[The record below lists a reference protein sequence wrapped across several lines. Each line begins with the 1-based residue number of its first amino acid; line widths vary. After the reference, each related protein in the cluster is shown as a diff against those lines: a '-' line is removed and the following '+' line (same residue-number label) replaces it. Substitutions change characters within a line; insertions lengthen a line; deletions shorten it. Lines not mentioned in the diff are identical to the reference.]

1 MSSMISF
8 SAFTFTAEQIRN
20 INELVYEGIAKLPE
34 LSELHTMYDG
44 IVYDKEIGFLTG
56 GGLVGKAAQGCNPT
70 PQDWSVGSRRVVWT
84 PKSWEIF
91 LDECASDL
99 ENTMVVYAMNKGT
112 RVDDLTD
119 TDYMAIVVEVLID
132 AIKEMFYRLIWFGD
146 SHADNVDWNE
156 YPKAAATELT
166 AVPTAAVTEQT
177 PGSLLVGD
185 VYEVSTAD
193 DKVKCALEDGTV
205 IYLAAEKST
214 GNAEAGKTY
223 YSKDTEH
230 KITPIEGTVYMGVD
244 MTTEGAVKCALA
256 DGTIVFLNADA
267 ATGVAQEGK
276 TYYSKD
282 TDNPVTIN
290 EGGNLTTGVDE
301 DYFNILDGLFKQL
314 RAIVALDADV
324 KVTIAANSKTSKA
337 DQLAY
342 LTPELAY
349 TLLSDMWYKA
359 DIKLRQRKGECRF
372 YVTQSIADKYEQYLV
387 GKGIESTYSNLVDGV
402 PALKF
407 NGVPVIPMPMWDANI
422 QSYFDL
428 GDTYDAPHRALLTLK
443 SVIAVGTPSAKAFD
457 EVDVWYD
464 KTSRKNYILCKDKLD
479 AKILS
484 DKMLIYAE

>member
-1 MSSMISF
+1 MINF
-8 SAFTFTAEQIRN
+8 SEFFFTPEQIRN

-56 GGLVGKAAQGCNPT
+56 GGLVGKAAQGCNPS

-146 SHADNVDWNE
+146 PHADNVDWNE

-166 AVPTAAVTEQT
+166 AVPTAAATTQT
-177 PGSLLVGD
+177 PGSQLVGD
-185 VYEVSTAD
+185 VYEVSVAD
-193 DKVKCALEDGTV
+193 DKVKCALANGTV

-214 GNAEAGKTY
+214 GNAVADTTY
-223 YSKDTEH
+223 YSMDTEH
-230 KITPIEGTVYMGVD
+230 KITPIEGTVYMGVAK
-244 MTTEGAVKCALA
+244 TTAGAVKCALA
-256 DGTIVFLNADA
+256 DGTIVYLNGVA

-282 TDNPVTIN
+282 TAHKVTIN
-290 EGGNLTTGVDE
+290 EGGNLTTGVDK
-301 DYFNILDGLFKQL
+301 DYFNILYGLFKQL
-314 RAIVALDADV
+314 RDIVALDANV
-324 KVTIAANSKTSKA
+324 KVTIAANSQTSKA

-342 LTPELAY
+342 LSPERAY

-359 DIKLRQRKGECRF
+359 DIKLRQRKNECRF

>member
-1 MSSMISF
+1 MISF

-56 GGLVGKAAQGCNPT
+56 GGLVGKAAQGCSPT
-70 PQDWSVGSRRVVWT
+70 PQDWSVGSRKVTWT

-146 SHADNVDWNE
+146 SHANNVDWNK
-156 YPKAAATELT
+156 YPEAAATEQT
-166 AVPTAAVTEQT
+166 AVPTAAATLQT
-177 PGSLLVGD
+177 TGSPLVGD
-185 VYEVSTAD
+185 VYEVSAASN
-193 DKVKCALEDGTV
+193 KVMCALANGTV

-214 GNAEAGKTY
+214 GNAVAGTTY
-223 YSKDTEH
+223 YSMDTEH

-244 MTTEGAVKCALA
+244 MTTEDAVKCALT
-256 DGTIVFLNADA
+256 DGTIVYLNGEA
-267 ATGVAQEGK
+267 ATGVSQEGK

-282 TDNPVTIN
+282 TEHLVKIN
-290 EGGNLTTGVDE
+290 EGGNLTTGVDK
-301 DYFNILDGLFKQL
+301 DYFNILHGLFKQL
-314 RAIVALDADV
+314 RDIVAQDANV
-324 KVTIAANSKTSKA
+324 KVTIAANSQTSKA

-359 DIKLRQRKGECRF
+359 DIKLRQRKNECRF

-464 KTSRKNYILCKDKLD
+464 KTSRRNYILCKDKLD

>member
-1 MSSMISF
+1 MISF
-8 SAFTFTAEQIRN
+8 SAFTFNAEQIRN

-34 LSELHTMYDG
+34 LSELHTMFDR

-70 PQDWSVGSRRVVWT
+70 PQDWSVGSRKVTWT

-99 ENTMVVYAMNKGT
+99 ENTMVVYAMNMGT

-146 SHADNVDWNE
+146 TDADNVDFNT
-156 YPKAAATELT
+156 YPKAAATEQT
-166 AVPTAAVTEQT
+166 A
-177 PGSLLVGD
+177 GS
-185 VYEVSTAD
+185 A
-193 DKVKCALEDGTV
+193 
-205 IYLAAEKST
+205 
-214 GNAEAGKTY
+214 
-223 YSKDTEH
+223 
-230 KITPIEGTVYMGVD
+230 IEGTVYMGVTK
-244 MTTEGAVKCALA
+244 TTTGAVKCALA
-256 DGTIVFLNADA
+256 DGTIVYLNGEA
-267 ATGVAQEGK
+267 ATGTAADGK

-282 TDNPVTIN
+282 TENTVTIN

-314 RAIVALDADV
+314 RAIIALDADV
-324 KVTIAANSKTSKA
+324 KETIAANAKTSKA
-337 DQLAY
+337 EQFSY
-342 LTPELAY
+342 LTPERAY

-359 DIKLRQRKGECRF
+359 DIKLRQRKSECRF

-422 QSYFDL
+422 QSYLDL

>member
-1 MSSMISF
+1 MISF

-70 PQDWSVGSRRVVWT
+70 PQDWSVGSRKVTWT

-146 SHADNVDWNE
+146 TDADNVDWNE
-156 YPKAAATELT
+156 YPKAAATEQT
-166 AVPTAAVTEQT
+166 AGSAIVGTVYLGVTKTTAGA
-177 PGSLLVGD
+177 
-185 VYEVSTAD
+185 
-193 DKVKCALEDGTV
+193 VKCALADGTIV
-205 IYLAAEKST
+205 YLNGEAAT

-223 YSKDTEH
+223 YSKDTAH
-230 KITPIEGTVYMGVD
+230 
-244 MTTEGAVKCALA
+244 
-256 DGTIVFLNADA
+256 
-267 ATGVAQEGK
+267 
-276 TYYSKD
+276 
-282 TDNPVTIN
+282 PVTIN

-314 RAIVALDADV
+314 RAIVALDANV
-324 KVTIAANSKTSKA
+324 KVTIAANSQTSKA
-337 DQLAY
+337 EQLAY
-342 LTPELAY
+342 LTPERAY
-349 TLLSDMWYKA
+349 NLLSDMWYKA
-359 DIKLRQRKGECRF
+359 DIKLRQRKSECRF

-443 SVIAVGTPSAKAFD
+443 SVIAVGTPNTKAYD

>member
-1 MSSMISF
+1 MINF
-8 SAFTFTAEQIRN
+8 SAFFFTAEQIRN

-99 ENTMVVYAMNKGT
+99 ESTMVVYAMNRGT
-112 RVDDLTD
+112 RVGDLTD

-156 YPKAAATELT
+156 YPKAAATEQT
-166 AVPTAAVTEQT
+166 AVPTATVTQQTEGEDIVGTVYTEVTEAT
-177 PGSLLVGD
+177 DG
-185 VYEVSTAD
+185 A
-193 DKVKCALEDGTV
+193 VKCALADGTV
-205 IYLAAEKST
+205 IYLSGDPATGKAAADT
-214 GNAEAGKTY
+214 TY
-223 YSKDTEH
+223 YSKNTDN
-230 KITPIEGTVYMGVD
+230 KITPIEGTVYMGVA

-256 DGTIVFLNADA
+256 DGTIVYLA
-267 ATGVAQEGK
+267 AEPSTGVAQEGT
-276 TYYSKD
+276 TYYSMD

-314 RAIVALDADV
+314 RAIVALDANV
-324 KVTIAANSKTSKA
+324 KVTIAANSQTSKA

-359 DIKLRQRKGECRF
+359 DIKLRQRKNECRF

-428 GDTYDAPHRALLTLK
+428 GNTYDAPHRALLTLK

>member
-1 MSSMISF
+1 MISF

-70 PQDWSVGSRRVVWT
+70 PQDWSVGSRKVTWT

-146 SHADNVDWNE
+146 TDADNVDWNE
-156 YPKAAATELT
+156 YPKAAATEQT
-166 AVPTAAVTEQT
+166 AGSAIVGTVYLGVTKTTAGA
-177 PGSLLVGD
+177 
-185 VYEVSTAD
+185 
-193 DKVKCALEDGTV
+193 VKCALADGTIV
-205 IYLAAEKST
+205 YLNGEAAT

-223 YSKDTEH
+223 YSKDTAH
-230 KITPIEGTVYMGVD
+230 
-244 MTTEGAVKCALA
+244 
-256 DGTIVFLNADA
+256 
-267 ATGVAQEGK
+267 
-276 TYYSKD
+276 
-282 TDNPVTIN
+282 PVTIN

-314 RAIVALDADV
+314 RAIIALDADV
-324 KVTIAANSKTSKA
+324 KVTIAANSQTSKA

-342 LTPELAY
+342 LTPERAY
-349 TLLSDMWYKA
+349 NLLSDMWYKA
-359 DIKLRQRKGECRF
+359 DIKLRQRKSECRF

-428 GDTYDAPHRALLTLK
+428 GDIYDAPHRALLTTK

>member
-1 MSSMISF
+1 MISF
-8 SAFTFTAEQIRN
+8 SAFTFTTEQIRN

-70 PQDWSVGSRRVVWT
+70 PQDWSVGSRKVTWT

-146 SHADNVDWNE
+146 TDADNVDWNE
-156 YPKAAATELT
+156 YPKAAATEQT
-166 AVPTAAVTEQT
+166 AGSAIVGTVYLGVTKTTAGA
-177 PGSLLVGD
+177 
-185 VYEVSTAD
+185 
-193 DKVKCALEDGTV
+193 VKCALADGTIV
-205 IYLAAEKST
+205 YLNGEAAT

-223 YSKDTEH
+223 YSKDTAH
-230 KITPIEGTVYMGVD
+230 
-244 MTTEGAVKCALA
+244 
-256 DGTIVFLNADA
+256 
-267 ATGVAQEGK
+267 
-276 TYYSKD
+276 
-282 TDNPVTIN
+282 PVTIN

-314 RAIVALDADV
+314 RAIVALDANV
-324 KVTIAANSKTSKA
+324 KVAIAANSQTSKA

-342 LTPELAY
+342 LTPERAY
-349 TLLSDMWYKA
+349 NLLSDMWYKA
-359 DIKLRQRKGECRF
+359 DIKLRQRKSECRF

-387 GKGIESTYSNLVDGV
+387 GKGIESTYTNLVDGV

>member
-1 MSSMISF
+1 MINF
-8 SAFTFTAEQIRN
+8 SAFTFSAEQIRN
-20 INELVYEGIAKLPE
+20 INELVYEGLAKLPE
-34 LSELHTMYDG
+34 LSELHTMFDG

-56 GGLVGKAAQGCNPT
+56 GGLVGKAAQGCDPT
-70 PQDWSVGSRRVVWT
+70 PQDWSVGSRKVTWT

-99 ENTMVVYAMNKGT
+99 EKTMVVYAMNMGT

-146 SHADNVDWNE
+146 TDADNVDFETLNVAE
-156 YPKAAATELT
+156 LATLT
-166 AVPTAAVTEQT
+166 AVPTAAATTQT
-177 PGSLLVGD
+177 TGS
-185 VYEVSTAD
+185 
-193 DKVKCALEDGTV
+193 
-205 IYLAAEKST
+205 
-214 GNAEAGKTY
+214 
-223 YSKDTEH
+223 
-230 KITPIEGTVYMGVD
+230 PIEGTVFMGVTKA
-244 MTTEGAVKCALA
+244 TTGAVKCALA
-256 DGTIVFLNADA
+256 DGTIVYLNSEA
-267 ATGVAQEGK
+267 ATGNAEEGK

-282 TDNPVTIN
+282 TEHKTTPI
-290 EGGNLTTGVDE
+290 EGTVYLGVLSSTTGAVKCALANGTIVYLAADAASGAAQEGKSYYSLTDTTQSVNAGGYITKGVDPE
-301 DYFNILDGLFKQL
+301 YFDIINGLFKQL
-314 RAIVALDADV
+314 RGLVAEDN
-324 KVTIAANSKTSKA
+324 KRGETIDANSKSSKA
-337 DQLAY
+337 VQMSY
-342 LTPELAY
+342 MTPERAY
-349 TLLSDMWYKA
+349 NLLSTMWYKA
-359 DIKLRQRKGECRF
+359 DIKLRERKSECRF
-372 YVTQSIADKYEQYLV
+372 YVTQSIADKFEQYLV

>member
-1 MSSMISF
+1 MINF
-8 SAFTFTAEQIRN
+8 WEFFFTPEQIRN

-70 PQDWSVGSRRVVWT
+70 PQDWSIGSRKVTWT

-156 YPKAAATELT
+156 YPKAAATEQT
-166 AVPTAAVTEQT
+166 AVPTAAATQQT
-177 PGSLLVGD
+177 TGSPLVGD
-185 VYEVSTAD
+185 VYEVSAAA
-193 DKVKCALEDGTV
+193 DKVKCALADGTV

-214 GNAEAGKTY
+214 GNAVADTTY
-223 YSKDTEH
+223 YSMDTEH
-230 KITPIEGTVYMGVD
+230 KITPIEGTVYMGVA
-244 MTTEGAVKCALA
+244 MNTAGAVKCALA
-256 DGTIVFLNADA
+256 DGTIVYLNGEA
-267 ATGVAQEGK
+267 ATGVAQQGK

-282 TDNPVTIN
+282 TAHPVTIN
-290 EGGNLTTGVDE
+290 EGGNLTTGVDK
-301 DYFNILDGLFKQL
+301 DYFNILYGLFKQL
-314 RAIVALDADV
+314 RDIVALDANV
-324 KVTIAANSKTSKA
+324 KVTIAANSQTSKA
-337 DQLAY
+337 DQMSY
-342 LTPELAY
+342 LTPDRAAQLLA
-349 TLLSDMWYKA
+349 DMWYKA

>member
-1 MSSMISF
+1 MISF

-44 IVYDKEIGFLTG
+44 IVYNKEIGFLTG

-70 PQDWSVGSRRVVWT
+70 PQDWSVGSRKVTWT

-132 AIKEMFYRLIWFGD
+132 AIKGMFYRLIWFGD
-146 SHADNVDWNE
+146 TDADNVDWNE

-166 AVPTAAVTEQT
+166 AVPTAAATTQT
-177 PGSLLVGD
+177 AGQQLVGD
-185 VYEVSTAD
+185 VYEVSTAA
-193 DKVKCALEDGTV
+193 DKVKCALANGTV

-214 GNAEAGKTY
+214 GNAETGKTY
-223 YSKDTEH
+223 YSMDTEH
-230 KITPIEGTVYMGVD
+230 KITPIEGTVFMGVAK
-244 MTTEGAVKCALA
+244 TTSGAVKCALA
-256 DGTIVFLNADA
+256 DGTIVYLNGTA

-282 TDNPVTIN
+282 TANPVTIN
-290 EGGNLTTGVDE
+290 EGGKLTTGVDE

-314 RAIVALDADV
+314 RDIVALDANV
-324 KVTIAANSKTSKA
+324 KVTIAANSQTSKA

-342 LTPELAY
+342 LSPERAY

-359 DIKLRQRKGECRF
+359 DIKLRQRKNECRF

>member
-70 PQDWSVGSRRVVWT
+70 PQDWSVGSRKVTWT

-146 SHADNVDWNE
+146 TDADNVDWNE
-156 YPKAAATELT
+156 YPKAAATEQT
-166 AVPTAAVTEQT
+166 A
-177 PGSLLVGD
+177 GSAIV
-185 VYEVSTAD
+185 
-193 DKVKCALEDGTV
+193 
-205 IYLAAEKST
+205 
-214 GNAEAGKTY
+214 
-223 YSKDTEH
+223 
-230 KITPIEGTVYMGVD
+230 GTVYLGVTK
-244 MTTEGAVKCALA
+244 TTAGAVKCALA
-256 DGTIVFLNADA
+256 DGTIVYLNGEA
-267 ATGVAQEGK
+267 ATGNAAEGK

-282 TDNPVTIN
+282 TEHPVTIN

-314 RAIVALDADV
+314 RAIIALDADV
-324 KVTIAANSKTSKA
+324 KVTIAANAQTSKA
-337 DQLAY
+337 EQLAY
-342 LTPELAY
+342 LTPERAY

-359 DIKLRQRKGECRF
+359 DIKLRQRKSECRF

>member
-1 MSSMISF
+1 MINF
-8 SAFTFTAEQIRN
+8 SAFFFTPEQIRN

-70 PQDWSVGSRRVVWT
+70 PQDWSVGSRNVYWT
-84 PKSWEIF
+84 PKAWEIF
-91 LDECASDL
+91 LDECRSHL
-99 ENTMVVYAMNKGT
+99 EDTMVVYAMNKGT

-146 SHADNVDWNE
+146 AHADNVDWNT

-166 AVPTAAVTEQT
+166 AVPTAAATTQT
-177 PGSLLVGD
+177 TGSPLEGD
-185 VYEVSTAD
+185 VYEVSTAA
-193 DKVKCALEDGTV
+193 DKVKCALANGTV

-214 GNAEAGKTY
+214 GNAKADTTY
-223 YSKDTEH
+223 YSMDTEH
-230 KITPIEGTVYMGVD
+230 KITPIEGTVYMGVAK
-244 MTTEGAVKCALA
+244 TTAGAVKCALA
-256 DGTIVFLNADA
+256 DGTIVYLNGVA

-282 TDNPVTIN
+282 TEHPVTIN
-290 EGGNLTTGVDE
+290 EGGNLTTGVDKE
-301 DYFNILDGLFKQL
+301 YFNILHGLFKQL
-314 RAIVALDADV
+314 RGIVALDANV
-324 KVTIAANSKTSKA
+324 KVTIAANSQTSKA

-342 LTPELAY
+342 LTPERAY
-349 TLLSDMWYKA
+349 TLFSDMWYKA
-359 DIKLRQRKGECRF
+359 DIKLRQRKSECRF

-428 GDTYDAPHRALLTLK
+428 GNTYDAPHRALLTLK

>member
-1 MSSMISF
+1 MSSMINF

-70 PQDWSVGSRRVVWT
+70 PQDWSVGSRKVTWT
-84 PKSWEIF
+84 PKAWEIY

-99 ENTMVVYAMNKGT
+99 ENTMVVYAMNRGT
-112 RVDDLTD
+112 RVGDLTD

-156 YPKAAATELT
+156 YPMAVATELT
-166 AVPTAAVTEQT
+166 
-177 PGSLLVGD
+177 
-185 VYEVSTAD
+185 
-193 DKVKCALEDGTV
+193 
-205 IYLAAEKST
+205 
-214 GNAEAGKTY
+214 
-223 YSKDTEH
+223 
-230 KITPIEGTVYMGVD
+230 EGTAIEETVYVGV
-244 MTTEGAVKCALA
+244 TKGTEGAVKCCLA
-256 DGTIVFLNADA
+256 DGTIVYLNGTA
-267 ATGVAQEGK
+267 ATGNAEAGK

-324 KVTIAANSKTSKA
+324 KVTIAANSQTSKA

-342 LTPELAY
+342 LTPDRAAQ
-349 TLLSDMWYKA
+349 LLSDMWYKA
-359 DIKLRQRKGECRF
+359 DIKLRQRKSECRF

>member
-1 MSSMISF
+1 MISF

-70 PQDWSVGSRRVVWT
+70 PQDWSVGSRKVTWT

-146 SHADNVDWNE
+146 TDADNVDWNE
-156 YPKAAATELT
+156 YPKAAATEQT
-166 AVPTAAVTEQT
+166 A
-177 PGSLLVGD
+177 GSAIV
-185 VYEVSTAD
+185 
-193 DKVKCALEDGTV
+193 
-205 IYLAAEKST
+205 
-214 GNAEAGKTY
+214 
-223 YSKDTEH
+223 
-230 KITPIEGTVYMGVD
+230 GTVYLGVTK
-244 MTTEGAVKCALA
+244 TTAGAVKCALA
-256 DGTIVFLNADA
+256 DGTIVYLNGEA
-267 ATGVAQEGK
+267 ATGNAAEGK

-282 TDNPVTIN
+282 TAHPVTIN

-314 RAIVALDADV
+314 RAIVALDANV
-324 KVTIAANSKTSKA
+324 KVTIAANAQTSKA
-337 DQLAY
+337 EQLAY
-342 LTPELAY
+342 LTPERAY
-349 TLLSDMWYKA
+349 NLLSDMWYKA
-359 DIKLRQRKGECRF
+359 DIKLRQRKSECRF

-443 SVIAVGTPSAKAFD
+443 SVIAVGTPSTKAFD

>member
-1 MSSMISF
+1 MISF

-34 LSELHTMYDG
+34 LSELHTMFDG

-56 GGLVGKAAQGCNPT
+56 GGLVGKAAQGCDPT
-70 PQDWSVGSRRVVWT
+70 PQDWSVGSRKVTWT

-99 ENTMVVYAMNKGT
+99 ENTMVVYAMNMGT

-146 SHADNVDWNE
+146 TDADNVDFNS
-156 YPKAAATELT
+156 YPKAAATT
-166 AVPTAAVTEQT
+166 QT
-177 PGSLLVGD
+177 TGS
-185 VYEVSTAD
+185 
-193 DKVKCALEDGTV
+193 
-205 IYLAAEKST
+205 
-214 GNAEAGKTY
+214 
-223 YSKDTEH
+223 
-230 KITPIEGTVYMGVD
+230 PIEGTVYMGVTK
-244 MTTEGAVKCALA
+244 TTTGAVKCALA
-256 DGTIVFLNADA
+256 DGTIVYLNGEA
-267 ATGVAQEGK
+267 ATGNAAEGK

-282 TDNPVTIN
+282 TEHPVTIN
-290 EGGNLTTGVDE
+290 EGGNITTGVDE

-314 RAIVALDADV
+314 RAIIALDADV
-324 KVTIAANSKTSKA
+324 KETIAANSQSTKA
-337 DQLAY
+337 TQMSY
-342 LTPELAY
+342 LTPERAY

-359 DIKLRQRKGECRF
+359 DVKLRQRKSECRF

>member
-1 MSSMISF
+1 MINF
-8 SAFTFTAEQIRN
+8 SAFTFSAEQIRN
-20 INELVYEGIAKLPE
+20 INELVYEGLAKLPE
-34 LSELHTMYDG
+34 LSELHTMFDG

-56 GGLVGKAAQGCNPT
+56 GGLVGKAAQGCDPT
-70 PQDWSVGSRRVVWT
+70 PQDWSVGSRKVTWT

-99 ENTMVVYAMNKGT
+99 ENTMVVYAMNMGT

-146 SHADNVDWNE
+146 TDADNVDFETLNVAE
-156 YPKAAATELT
+156 LATLT
-166 AVPTAAVTEQT
+166 AVPTAAATEQT
-177 PGSLLVGD
+177 TGSPLVGT
-185 VYEVSTAD
+185 VYEVSTEA
-193 DKVKCALEDGTV
+193 DKVKCALADGTV
-205 IYLAAEKST
+205 IYLAAEAST
-214 GNAEAGKTY
+214 GDAVNDHTY
-223 YSKDTEH
+223 YSMDTEH
-230 KITPIEGTVYMGVD
+230 KTTPIEGTVYLGVKSS
-244 MTTEGAVKCALA
+244 TTGAVKCALA
-256 DGTIVFLNADA
+256 NGTIVYLAADA
-267 ATGVAQEGK
+267 ASGVAQEGK
-276 TYYSKD
+276 SYYSL
-282 TDNPVTIN
+282 TGTTQSVNA
-290 EGGNLTTGVDE
+290 GGYITEGVDPE
-301 DYFNILDGLFKQL
+301 YFDIIDGLFKQL
-314 RAIVALDADV
+314 RGLVAEDNERGI
-324 KVTIAANSKTSKA
+324 TITANAQSSKA
-337 DQLAY
+337 DQMSYMTPDRAY
-342 LTPELAY
+342 A
-349 TLLSDMWYKA
+349 LLSDMWYKA
-359 DIKLRQRKGECRF
+359 DIKLRERKSECRF

>member
-1 MSSMISF
+1 MINF
-8 SAFTFTAEQIRN
+8 SAFFFTPEQIRN

-70 PQDWSVGSRRVVWT
+70 PQDWSVGSRKVAWT

-146 SHADNVDWNE
+146 THADNVDWNE
-156 YPKAAATELT
+156 YPKAAATEQT
-166 AVPTAAVTEQT
+166 AVPTAAATQQT
-177 PGSLLVGD
+177 VGSPLVGD

-193 DKVKCALEDGTV
+193 GKVKCALADGTV

-214 GNAEAGKTY
+214 GNAVADTTY
-223 YSKDTEH
+223 YSMDTDH
-230 KITPIEGTVYMGVD
+230 KITPIEGTVYMGVAK
-244 MTTEGAVKCALA
+244 TTAGAVKCALA
-256 DGTIVFLNADA
+256 DGTIVYLNGEA

-282 TDNPVTIN
+282 TAHLVTIN
-290 EGGNLTTGVDE
+290 EGGNLTTGVDK
-301 DYFNILDGLFKQL
+301 DYFNILHGLFKQL
-314 RAIVALDADV
+314 RGIVALDNTKLVAN
-324 KVTIAANSKTSKA
+324 AANSQSTKA
-337 DQLAY
+337 EQMSY
-342 LTPELAY
+342 LTPERAY
-349 TLLSDMWYKA
+349 TLFSDMWYKA
-359 DIKLRQRKGECRF
+359 DIKLRQRKSECRF

>member
-1 MSSMISF
+1 MISF

-70 PQDWSVGSRRVVWT
+70 PQDWSVGSRKVAWT

-146 SHADNVDWNE
+146 THADNVDWNE
-156 YPKAAATELT
+156 YPKAAATEQT
-166 AVPTAAVTEQT
+166 AVPTAAATQQT
-177 PGSLLVGD
+177 VGSPLVGV
-185 VYEVSTAD
+185 VYVVSTAA
-193 DKVKCALEDGTV
+193 DKVKCALANGTV

-214 GNAEAGKTY
+214 GNAVADTTY
-223 YSKDTEH
+223 YSMDTVH
-230 KITPIEGTVYMGVD
+230 KITPIEGTVYMGVAK
-244 MTTEGAVKCALA
+244 TTAGAVKCALA
-256 DGTIVFLNADA
+256 DGTIVYLNGEA

-282 TDNPVTIN
+282 TAHLVTIN
-290 EGGNLTTGVDE
+290 EGGNLTTGVDK
-301 DYFNILDGLFKQL
+301 DYFNILHGLFKQL
-314 RAIVALDADV
+314 RGIVALDNTKLVAN
-324 KVTIAANSKTSKA
+324 AANSQSTKA
-337 DQLAY
+337 EQMSY
-342 LTPELAY
+342 LTPERAY
-349 TLLSDMWYKA
+349 TLFSDMWYKA
-359 DIKLRQRKGECRF
+359 DIKLRQRKSECRF

>member
-70 PQDWSVGSRRVVWT
+70 PQDWSVGSRKVTWT

-146 SHADNVDWNE
+146 TDADNVDWNE
-156 YPKAAATELT
+156 YPKAAATEQT
-166 AVPTAAVTEQT
+166 A
-177 PGSLLVGD
+177 GSAIV
-185 VYEVSTAD
+185 
-193 DKVKCALEDGTV
+193 
-205 IYLAAEKST
+205 
-214 GNAEAGKTY
+214 
-223 YSKDTEH
+223 
-230 KITPIEGTVYMGVD
+230 GTVYLGVTK
-244 MTTEGAVKCALA
+244 TTAGAVKCALA
-256 DGTIVFLNADA
+256 DGTIVYLNGEA
-267 ATGVAQEGK
+267 ATGNAETGK

-282 TDNPVTIN
+282 TAHPVTIN

-324 KVTIAANSKTSKA
+324 KVTIAANSQTSKA
-337 DQLAY
+337 EQLAY
-342 LTPELAY
+342 LTPERAY
-349 TLLSDMWYKA
+349 NLLSDMWYKA
-359 DIKLRQRKGECRF
+359 DIKLRQRKSECRF

>member
-1 MSSMISF
+1 MINF
-8 SAFTFTAEQIRN
+8 SAFFFTPEQIRN

-70 PQDWSVGSRRVVWT
+70 PQDWSVGSRRVAWT

-146 SHADNVDWNE
+146 LHADNVDWNE

-166 AVPTAAVTEQT
+166 AVPTAAATQQT
-177 PGSLLVGD
+177 TGSPLVGD
-185 VYEVSTAD
+185 VYEVSTAEG
-193 DKVKCALEDGTV
+193 KVKCALADGTV

-214 GNAEAGKTY
+214 GNAVADTTY
-223 YSKDTEH
+223 YSMDTVH
-230 KITPIEGTVYMGVD
+230 KITPIEGTVYMGVAK
-244 MTTEGAVKCALA
+244 TTAGAVKCALA
-256 DGTIVFLNADA
+256 DGTIVYLNGEA

-282 TDNPVTIN
+282 TAHPVTIN
-290 EGGNLTTGVDE
+290 EGGNLTTGVDK
-301 DYFNILDGLFKQL
+301 DYFNILHGLFKQL
-314 RAIVALDADV
+314 RGIVALDANV
-324 KVTIAANSKTSKA
+324 KVTIAANSQTSKA

-342 LTPELAY
+342 LTPERAY
-349 TLLSDMWYKA
+349 TLFSDMWYKA
-359 DIKLRQRKGECRF
+359 DIKLRQRKSECRF

>member
-70 PQDWSVGSRRVVWT
+70 PQDWSVGSRKVTWT

-146 SHADNVDWNE
+146 TDADNVDWNE
-156 YPKAAATELT
+156 YPKAAATEQT
-166 AVPTAAVTEQT
+166 AGSAIVGTVYLGVTKTTAGA
-177 PGSLLVGD
+177 
-185 VYEVSTAD
+185 
-193 DKVKCALEDGTV
+193 VKCALADGTIV
-205 IYLAAEKST
+205 YLNGEAAT

-223 YSKDTEH
+223 YSKDTAH
-230 KITPIEGTVYMGVD
+230 
-244 MTTEGAVKCALA
+244 
-256 DGTIVFLNADA
+256 
-267 ATGVAQEGK
+267 
-276 TYYSKD
+276 
-282 TDNPVTIN
+282 PVTIN

-314 RAIVALDADV
+314 RAIVALDANV
-324 KVTIAANSKTSKA
+324 KVTIAANSQTSKA
-337 DQLAY
+337 EQLAY
-342 LTPELAY
+342 LTPERAY
-349 TLLSDMWYKA
+349 NLLSDMWYKA
-359 DIKLRQRKGECRF
+359 DIKLRQRKSECRF

-443 SVIAVGTPSAKAFD
+443 SVIAVGTPNTKAYD

>member
-1 MSSMISF
+1 V
-8 SAFTFTAEQIRN
+8 T
-20 INELVYEGIAKLPE
+20 
-34 LSELHTMYDG
+34 
-44 IVYDKEIGFLTG
+44 
-56 GGLVGKAAQGCNPT
+56 
-70 PQDWSVGSRRVVWT
+70 WT
-84 PKSWEIF
+84 PKAWEIY

-166 AVPTAAVTEQT
+166 AVPTATTTEQT

-193 DKVKCALEDGTV
+193 DKVKCALADGTV
-205 IYLAAEKST
+205 IYLAAEAST
-214 GNAEAGKTY
+214 GSAVADTTY
-223 YSKDTEH
+223 YSMDPEH
-230 KITPIEGTVYMGVD
+230 KITPIDCTVYMGVAKS
-244 MTTEGAVKCALA
+244 TAGAVKCALA
-256 DGTIVFLNADA
+256 NGTIVYLDADA
-267 ATGVAQEGK
+267 AASPGVAQEGK

-282 TDNPVTIN
+282 TEHPVTIN

-324 KVTIAANSKTSKA
+324 KVTIAANSQTSKA

-342 LTPELAY
+342 LTPDRAAQ
-349 TLLSDMWYKA
+349 LLSDMWYKA
-359 DIKLRQRKGECRF
+359 DIKLRQRKSECRF

>member
-1 MSSMISF
+1 MISF

-70 PQDWSVGSRRVVWT
+70 PQDWSVGSRKVTWT

-146 SHADNVDWNE
+146 TDADNVDWNE
-156 YPKAAATELT
+156 YPKAAATEQT
-166 AVPTAAVTEQT
+166 A
-177 PGSLLVGD
+177 GSAIV
-185 VYEVSTAD
+185 
-193 DKVKCALEDGTV
+193 
-205 IYLAAEKST
+205 
-214 GNAEAGKTY
+214 
-223 YSKDTEH
+223 
-230 KITPIEGTVYMGVD
+230 GTVYLGVTK
-244 MTTEGAVKCALA
+244 TTAGAVKCALA
-256 DGTIVFLNADA
+256 DGTIVYLNGEA
-267 ATGVAQEGK
+267 ATGNAEEGK

-282 TDNPVTIN
+282 TAHPVTIN

-324 KVTIAANSKTSKA
+324 KVTIAANAQTSKA

-342 LTPELAY
+342 LTPERAY
-349 TLLSDMWYKA
+349 NLLSDMWYKA
-359 DIKLRQRKGECRF
+359 DIKLRQRKSECRF

>member
-1 MSSMISF
+1 MINF
-8 SAFTFTAEQIRN
+8 SAFFFTAEQIRN

-56 GGLVGKAAQGCNPT
+56 GGLVGKAAQGCNPN
-70 PQDWSVGSRRVVWT
+70 PQDWSVGSRRVTWT

-146 SHADNVDWNE
+146 SYADNVDWNE
-156 YPKAAATELT
+156 YPKAAATEQT
-166 AVPTAAVTEQT
+166 AVPTAAATTQT
-177 PGSLLVGD
+177 TDSPLEGD

-193 DKVKCALEDGTV
+193 DKVKCALANGTV

-214 GNAEAGKTY
+214 GDAKAETTY
-223 YSKDTEH
+223 YSMDTEH
-230 KITPIEGTVYMGVD
+230 KITPIEGTVYMGVAK
-244 MTTEGAVKCALA
+244 TTAGAVKCALA
-256 DGTIVFLNADA
+256 DGTIVYLNSDA
-267 ATGVAQEGK
+267 ASGVAQEGK
-276 TYYSKD
+276 AYYSKD
-282 TDNPVTIN
+282 TAHPVTIN
-290 EGGNLTTGVDE
+290 EGGNLTTGVDK
-301 DYFNILDGLFKQL
+301 DYFNILHGLFKQL
-314 RAIVALDADV
+314 RDIVALDANV
-324 KVTIAANSKTSKA
+324 KATIAANSQTSKA

-359 DIKLRQRKGECRF
+359 DIKLRQRKNECRF